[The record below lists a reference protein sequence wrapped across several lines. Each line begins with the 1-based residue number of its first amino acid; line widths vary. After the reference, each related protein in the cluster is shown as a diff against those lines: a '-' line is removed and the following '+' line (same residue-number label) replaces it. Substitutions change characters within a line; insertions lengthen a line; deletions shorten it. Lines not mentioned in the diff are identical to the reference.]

1 VIDNVHPL
9 FPSRDG
15 IPPAVE
21 SRDGA
26 ALEAPSSPSKA
37 AHSSNQRPGCRVPGA
52 AAGQR
57 VGDAESAESSDVAP
71 SMSTLRKAHARALLD
86 GDEARALMFGAVIDR
101 RVRRA
106 QRLAL
111 ADLAHDGDDVA

>member
-1 VIDNVHPL
+1 VSDNVHPL

-57 VGDAESAESSDVAP
+57 GVPVEPADASDVKP
-71 SMSTLRKAHARALLD
+71 SMSTLRKAHAYALRD
-86 GDEARALMFGAVIDR
+86 GDLARALMFGAVIDR

-106 QRLAL
+106 QQQAL
-111 ADLAHDGDDVA
+111 ADLARDGDDAA